1 MQYLSIIM
9 IKDIW
14 WQKPQLRQDEEQ
26 QLERKVG
33 WLELF
38 FDLVFVAVMR
48 ELAHYLS
55 DHISPGGVGSFI
67 LLSIPVWWIWVGA
80 TYYNER
86 FETEGLES
94 RVFTFIKM
102 LPVGGLA
109 VFIHHGLGET
119 SVGFALSYAVA
130 HAVVTY
136 LWWRGGYHDRNFRP
150 TAKRFVI
157 GYSVSICLFI
167 ISVFVPPPQRFVL
180 WGIGLTIDLLTP
192 LSTIKQQAVLP
203 KFSTSRLPER
213 FGLFVMIVLGESVIG
228 VVEGVSKS
236 ENLSLMTAFTG
247 ILGMTLVF
255 SFWWVYFDFIAR
267 RPFKPSMGYSF
278 AWGYLHMPLV
288 IAITATGAGIVHVI
302 ANENTALSDNVRILI
317 GCSVAVFLAV
327 IGLIEITLRRK
338 ENELTDPILSPSLK
352 WGAALLAIILGLLG
366 KGLSSLVFLMLL
378 ILLVAVQIGYGLYVW
393 IKSLAVKN

>member
-1 MQYLSIIM
+1 MV
-9 IKDIW
+9 KNIW
-14 WQKPQLRQDEEQ
+14 WQRPQLRKDEEQ

-55 DHISPGGVGSFI
+55 AHISAAGVGSFI

-86 FETEGLES
+86 FQTEGLES

-102 LPVGGLA
+102 LPVAGLA

-119 SVGFALSYAVA
+119 SAGFALSYAAA
-130 HAVVTY
+130 HLIVTY

-150 TAKRFVI
+150 TAKRLVI
-157 GYSVSICLFI
+157 GYSISIILFI
-167 ISVFVPPPQRFVL
+167 ISAFIPSPGRFVL
-180 WGIGLTIDLLTP
+180 WGIGLTVDLLTP
-192 LSTIKQQAVLP
+192 LFTIRQQAALP

-228 VVEGVSKS
+228 VVEGISKN
-236 ENLSLMTAFTG
+236 ENLSLLTALTG
-247 ILGMTLVF
+247 IFGMTLVF

-267 RPFKPSMGYSF
+267 RPFKQSMGYSF
-278 AWGYLHMPLV
+278 AWAYLHMPLV

-302 ANENTALSDNVRILI
+302 SANENVALSDNVRILI
-317 GCSVAVFLAV
+317 SCSVAVFLGV
-327 IGLIEITLRRK
+327 IGLIEVTLRRK
-338 ENELTDPILSPSLK
+338 DNDLTDPIFSPCLK
-352 WGAALLAIILGLLG
+352 WGAALLAILLGLFG
-366 KGLSSLVFLMLL
+366 KGLGSVIFLTLL
-378 ILLVAVQIGYGLYVW
+378 ILLVAIQIGYGLYVW
-393 IKSLAVKN
+393 IKSLEAMEN